1 MDMETEKYRKQIGKT
16 LQSAREVQGW
26 SVWQVAEMVGVK
38 PSTIEKMEAG
48 EFDVKLSQIGKV
60 CDVLGC
66 SLTIKTNG

>member
-1 MDMETEKYRKQIGKT
+1 METEKYRKQIGKT

-26 SVWQVAEMVGVK
+26 SVEQVAEMVGVK

-66 SLTIKTNG
+66 KLTINW